1 MPDAPLIA
9 DWLPVSIAALVMLI
23 VAAGF
28 AGWIDA
34 VVGGGGLI
42 QLPALVIGVPQ
53 DVATPYILGTNK
65 VASFA
70 GTLSASWVYLRKIK
84 VQLVLL
90 VPLVAGAYAGS
101 TVGAALSRYLPREIL
116 TPIVLVAVV
125 GVAIYTFAKP
135 QLGLH
140 HDPKHAGGFPVAW
153 RAGAIG
159 LVVGVYDGILGPG
172 TGSFF
177 VILIVGMLGFGF
189 LQASVNAKVANLTTN
204 LAAIVVY
211 GIHGEILL
219 VLGLAMAVANVAGG
233 LLGARMAVKNGNS
246 FVRKVFL
253 VVLGILIIKLAW
265 DTWMQF
271 FG

>member
-1 MPDAPLIA
+1 MLDAPVIA
-9 DWLPVSIAALVMLI
+9 DWLPVPIAALVMLVI
-23 VAAGF
+23 AAGF

-53 DVATPYILGTNK
+53 DVSTPNILGTNK
-65 VASFA
+65 IASFA
-70 GTLSASWVYLRKIK
+70 GTLTASWVYLRKIK

-90 VPLVAGAYAGS
+90 IPLVAGAYAGS
-101 TVGAALSRYLPREIL
+101 TAGAAISRYLPREVL
-116 TPIVLVAVV
+116 TPVVLVAVV

-140 HDPKHAGGFPVAW
+140 HEPKHSGGFPVAW
-153 RAGAIG
+153 RASAIG
-159 LVVGVYDGILGPG
+159 LIVGLYDGVLGPG

-219 VLGLAMAVANVAGG
+219 ILGLAMALANIAGG
-233 LLGARMAVKNGNS
+233 LIGARMAVKNGNG

-253 VVLGILIIKLAW
+253 VALAILIVKLAW

-271 FG
+271 AA